1 MALSKVIGVYRL
13 SQDVELRY
21 LPSGIAVAKLNLV
34 NSSKYK
40 TQDGTQ
46 KEDICFIEGT
56 VFGKLAE
63 IANQYLKKGS
73 KIYVVAELKQ
83 ETWQDQNGQN
93 RSKHSLKIESFE
105 MLDGKPNDNQRP
117 KSQTQN
123 NYQPKQETRYTPPSQ
138 PKQEEFPEIDD
149 TDIPF

>member
-1 MALSKVIGVYRL
+1 MALSKVIGIYRL
-13 SQDVELRY
+13 SQEPEMRY
-21 LPSGIAVAKLNLV
+21 LATGSAVAKLNLV

-40 TQDGTQ
+40 TQTGEQREET
-46 KEDICFIEGT
+46 CFIEGT

-63 IANQYLKKGS
+63 VASQYLRKGS

-105 MLDGKPNDNQRP
+105 MLDSKPNDNQGQR
-117 KSQTQN
+117 SQSQN
-123 NYQPKQETRYTPPSQ
+123 NYQPKQHQ
-138 PKQEEFPEIDD
+138 QDVPELDLDD
-149 TDIPF
+149 EIPFNGG

>member
-21 LPSGIAVAKLNLV
+21 IPSGSAVAKLNLV

-40 TQDGTQ
+40 TQTGEQ
-46 KEDICFIEGT
+46 REDTCFIDGI
-56 VFGKLAE
+56 VFSKLAE
-63 IANQYLKKGS
+63 VANQYLRKGS

-93 RSKHSLKIESFE
+93 RSKHSLKIDSFE
-105 MLDGKPNDNQRP
+105 MLDSKSNDNQEQAR
-117 KSQTQN
+117 SQSQN
-123 NYQPKQETRYTPPSQ
+123 NYQPKQHQ
-138 PKQEEFPEIDD
+138 QEVPEIDISD
-149 TDIPF
+149 EVPFNRG